1 MSPTLKSPPPG
12 LRAPTGAMI
21 AKANSGLRLQP
32 EPNGKLLKKVL
43 LLEDDPAFKEIM
55 STFIRENGYDVIA
68 VQNGVEGVHEVLASD
83 FEVILCDMQM
93 PTLPGDMFYRA
104 VERMRPHLCDRF
116 IFMTGYRGNG
126 KVSDFIN
133 AVQGTVL
140 IKPFHV
146 DDLMELFAFVELRTY
161 LLAA

>member
-1 MSPTLKSPPPG
+1 MSTATLPDLRVVESPANPTSSAVSPLRIAARPGAELK
-12 LRAPTGAMI
+12 R
-21 AKANSGLRLQP
+21 
-32 EPNGKLLKKVL
+32 KVL

-55 STFIRENGYDVIA
+55 HCFLLENEFDV
-68 VQNGVEGVHEVLASD
+68 VSVNNGVEGVHEVLASD

-116 IFMTGYRGNG
+116 VFMTGYRGNV
-126 KVSDFIN
+126 KVNEFIV
-133 AVQGTVL
+133 AVNGTVL
-140 IKPFHV
+140 TKPFHV
-146 DDLMELFAFVELRTY
+146 DDLLELIAFVELRTF